1 VYGRCRTVSSSRL
14 VLAVRHFKQ
23 GRPES
28 SRQENPYVRF
38 GFSISKKT
46 AKRAHDRNKVKRR
59 LREIVRNRIL
69 PRLRPGMDSDT
80 ILTVRVPALV
90 LSFDDLARDVD
101 TLFGDS
107 GLLLSET

>member
-1 VYGRCRTVSSSRL
+1 
-14 VLAVRHFKQ
+14 
-23 GRPES
+23 
-28 SRQENPYVRF
+28 
-38 GFSISKKT
+38 
-46 AKRAHDRNKVKRR
+46 
-59 LREIVRNRIL
+59 
-69 PRLRPGMDSDT
+69 MDSDT